1 MPMGILVEVAWV
13 PIANAERVP
22 VGRVLPARVVKHVF
36 YPLVPHS
43 ESHCY
48 VPSLIYATV
57 LPAPDSAL
65 SAERYR
71 LQV

>member
-48 VPSLIYATV
+48 VPSLITPRFCQLLTATS
-57 LPAPDSAL
+57 PQ
-65 SAERYR
+65 YR

>member
-1 MPMGILVEVAWV
+1 MEVAWV
-13 PIANAERVP
+13 PTANAEKVP
-22 VGRVLPARVVKHVF
+22 VGRVLSARVIKHIF
-36 YPLVPHS
+36 NPLAPHS